1 MFQKLIK
8 TTDLDVEEQTFS
20 VCYYETKTVNGTSR
34 YAALAS
40 SAEVVF
46 HPQDHMILDDD
57 SVNGLETKLACLVRA
72 SFYSRILV
80 DARTAA

>member
-34 YAALAS
+34 Y

>member
-8 TTDLDVEEQTFS
+8 TTDLDVEERRFS
-20 VCYYETKTVNGTSR
+20 VCYYETTTMSGTRR
-34 YAALAS
+34 Y

-46 HPQDHMILDDD
+46 HSEDHMILDAD
-57 SVNGLETKLACLVRA
+57 SVDGLETKLACLVRA

-80 DARTAA
+80 EARKAA